1 MLSIF
6 LKTVMK
12 RRRKFWKQTS
22 KSAIIDAADASE
34 KRKNESPDKAGHTV
48 AGAGQHGSCGG
59 QYHWFYH
66 YVTDWRHRKFHI
78 YADTRRIYTYI
89 YFVEG
94 HEYWRLLTCMFL
106 HFGVRHLFNNMLV
119 LAFVGDRLEKSAG
132 KVRYMIIYFGGGLLS
147 SLASVG
153 FEYWSGDFYVSAGAS
168 GAIFAVVGAVA
179 WIVIRDRGQF
189 QEISMFQIIMFIL
202 FSIYLGFQNGGV
214 DNAAHVG
221 GLISGFAL
229 GFLICRRK
237 IYRRRQAR
245 G

>member
-1 MLSIF
+1 MNPQTRQAIRSLAPVNTAVVAVNIIVFIIMSLIGDTENSIF
-6 LKTVMK
+6 MLTHG
-12 RRRKFWKQTS
+12 
-22 KSAIIDAADASE
+22 ASFA
-34 KRKNESPDKAGHTV
+34 PL
-48 AGAGQHGSCGG
+48 
-59 QYHWFYH
+59 
-66 YVTDWRHRKFHI
+66 I
-78 YADTRRIYTYI
+78 
-89 YFVEG
+89 VED